1 MAYSSEVEGVS
12 WLAQKLGMPGL
23 IKDVGE
29 AAAERPTKSHAL
41 SLRSDFLD

>member
-1 MAYSSEVEGVS
+1 MA
-12 WLAQKLGMPGL
+12 QRLGMPGL

-41 SLRSDFLD
+41 RSDILD